1 MPSNLYNVSN
11 GEHYST
17 AQIVDVI
24 KQVVPG
30 ADLSVGPGMQPWI
43 DYTVLRGSFDITRIK
58 NDLGLHA
65 RAAAKFVTL
74 ASSFASD
81 IRVARNGQEVNG
93 KSIMGVMMLAASR
106 GSDITLIAV
115 GDDETDAV
123 SGLAELIAQ
132 RFGEE
137 E

>member
-1 MPSNLYNVSN
+1 
-11 GEHYST
+11 
-17 AQIVDVI
+17 
-24 KQVVPG
+24 
-30 ADLSVGPGMQPWI
+30 MQNR
-43 DYTVLRGSFDITRIK
+43 TVTIINK
-58 NDLGLHA
+58 LGLHA

-81 IRVARNGQEVNG
+81 IKVARNGQEVNG

-106 GSDITLIAV
+106 GSDITLIAD

-123 SGLAELIAQ
+123 NRLAELIAQ